1 MLPTYQRSDDPLSL
15 TAVSTR
21 PHWIR
26 LLLGLLAVY
35 AVFQWSAAVLGSDRG
50 QGGLLVAVLVV
61 SATLAVEWT
70 WFGVSLRSA
79 MRELGLAGPR
89 RRGLFVSA
97 VVCGLIL
104 LVPSIYAKAT
114 GATVTFESDSLW
126 LLPGLFAQG
135 GIAEETLFRLGGV
148 GRAAAL
154 CCPVVSFGSPFRV
167 GRSTI
172 WPSALLHFV
181 VQATVKILVVSGDA
195 ATAFPFV
202 WMMACAVLPLLVF
215 GFSTKRT

>member
-1 MLPTYQRSDDPLSL
+1 
-15 TAVSTR
+15 
-21 PHWIR
+21 
-26 LLLGLLAVY
+26 
-35 AVFQWSAAVLGSDRG
+35 
-50 QGGLLVAVLVV
+50 
-61 SATLAVEWT
+61 
-70 WFGVSLRSA
+70 
-79 MRELGLAGPR
+79 
-89 RRGLFVSA
+89 

-135 GIAEETLFRLGGV
+135 GIAEETLFRGYLFGHLRAGRTFW
-148 GRAAAL
+148 RAAAL
-154 CCPVVSFGSPFRV
+154 STLPFVAVHAILFATLPFWVAFAALLLSVVMSFPLAHLFELG
-167 GRSTI
+167 GSTI